1 MGPERLCWVAV
12 VDAEDVDV
20 TESDQQFT
28 DADRVRFHRGSPI

>member
-1 MGPERLCWVAV
+1 MNPERLCQGVV

-20 TESDQQFT
+20 TESDQQLT